1 MKPELKITNRSR
13 YDDLEVDILVRFAF
27 NSVHQV
33 WPIERSPLRIKITN
47 TYKSWGG
54 YGYIRGYG
62 TDTEGFHACVRI
74 GAPSRFINPRRISYD
89 YKWKDMPV
97 MFLNNYREAL
107 VYVAAHELAHSAGK
121 SGRKDGEMR
130 CDFAGQDAVDQ
141 YRKQQAEIDS
151 LIAGRIHRRDDRQS
165 KTEQRHATRNAFA
178 KSAAGRLQKSERML
192 THWKR
197 RAKIAKTKINRYQR
211 SVVALRKSAARAVS
225 PPAGSSPPAAPQDS
239 PPSCP
244 LEAAA
249 DRPPVEPPSDSA
261 PRCAS
266 QCG

>member
-1 MKPELKITNRSR
+1 MKLELKITNRSR
-13 YDDLEVDILVRFAF
+13 YDDIEVDILVRFAL
-27 NSVHQV
+27 STVHQV
-33 WPIERSPLRIKITN
+33 WPIERSPLRLKVTN
-47 TYKSWGG
+47 TRKSWGG

-62 TDTEGFHACVRI
+62 TDAEGFHACIRI
-74 GAPSRFINPRRISYD
+74 GAPARFVNPRRISYD

-107 VYVAAHELAHSAGK
+107 VYVTAHELAHNAGK

-141 YRKQQAEIDS
+141 YRKQQAVIDGQ
-151 LIAGRIHRRDDRQS
+151 IADRIRRRDERQS
-165 KTEQRHATRNAFA
+165 STEQRHATRAAFV

-192 THWKR
+192 VYWKR
-197 RAKIAKTKINRYQR
+197 RAKIAKTKISRYQR
-211 SVVALRKSAARAVS
+211 SVTALRKSAARAVN
-225 PPAGSSPPAAPQDS
+225 PPAGSPPPAAPQDS

-249 DRPPVEPPSDSA
+249 GYPPVSPPDSVPHCA
-261 PRCAS
+261 P